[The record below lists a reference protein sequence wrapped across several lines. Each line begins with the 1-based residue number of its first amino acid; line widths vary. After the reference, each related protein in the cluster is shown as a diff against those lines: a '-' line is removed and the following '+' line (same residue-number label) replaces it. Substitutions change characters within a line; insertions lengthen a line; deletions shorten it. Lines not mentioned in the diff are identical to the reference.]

1 MQYMVQHVNDNVVNI
16 ATLTLS
22 TLLRVEAAG
31 CSELQQKY

>member
-1 MQYMVQHVNDNVVNI
+1 MVQHVNDNGVNI

-31 CSELQQKY
+31 FPVLQQKY